1 MINNG
6 KKPPMESQKVQVN
19 LLEDNQKEVSTLKS
33 KVRMLQ
39 EENEKMQNSIIN
51 DRKKLTKQLEEK
63 ESEIK
68 DLRQNKSQQQSA
80 AVDKKKLENLNDR
93 LREMQ

>member
-68 DLRQNKSQQQSA
+68 DLRQNKSQ
-80 AVDKKKLENLNDR
+80 
-93 LREMQ
+93 